1 MKITQLDYSAI
12 RAANSAQANANS
24 MALAVETQKHNN
36 LMTKYNVEYTD
47 KYIKAVNKENNAK
60 RWIQFG
66 TDVANLALKG
76 AAIGIKYKDQAD
88 GETASNAITDAAD
101 ALNNTYNQEYQ
112 NNAASFFDADNN
124 IVKPQAIIDQE
135 NAIRNSIQN
144 LNIGNGKKEEA
155 LAAVDEM
162 FSKAWSDVGEQLAG
176 REIQARNEAWITRL
190 NDALE
195 VDSTLGTPDN
205 GLEMIQNTSWLTP
218 AEKENYSLQYK
229 NSFEARVQSN
239 EVSRLARES
248 GEETA
253 NDYIKGL
260 SIDETAKNTLYSLA
274 DSIAKDG
281 DENAQGNMQSYVQQ
295 QLEKGIFPVVIAE
308 MVEPQLEN
316 MDLSRREAVETV
328 MHQAFYDNA
337 VEAFDVPDD
346 ITTLSGEQLRTL
358 QTNLAEK
365 GETMLPDMPTELNS
379 LKATVQNEID
389 RRDKLNLDNNLENL
403 DLLYNSAGVTQA
415 PSAVLAQ
422 LLSTDPE
429 DIPSKAL
436 STKSSEDDQKITE
449 LVGKLYNRED
459 FIPSQYKQLYKDS
472 TDNLADLI
480 KTTYDIDMDAPED
493 IQQYS
498 SLKGQVF
505 GRFLDYFWYTDPQD
519 ITEEGIM
526 AAYEKAK
533 NIYFGENMERL
544 EKLRNKYG
552 DRTFI
557 EDGLGEYSA
566 ELLSK
571 YSDIALDAPDGMIE
585 QNPDNAGNG
594 EYTFAAP
601 AYGTVWAEAAVLIKD
616 SVSAYTGEDVSGW
629 TLTPYTVRNAD
640 GSTSKKPWP
649 IIESPDGS
657 TRYTV
662 LGNSLMM
669 KTTKNGPWQAI
680 HNFESNPNPR
690 HPVPSYQAPVSVDVP
705 RRLLSDGEGGYIDE
719 TELLPE
725 ENNVISLVQSLER
738 ETPTEKETP
747 RTVVEETVEPVEYQE
762 KKPSVPIRLVKGS
775 GTEFWYE
782 GKWYLVNDLTE
793 NSNVMNAYDKF
804 IRTFK
809 GKIPRVG
816 Y

>member
-76 AAIGIKYKDQAD
+76 AEIGIKYKDQAD

-176 REIQARNEAWITRL
+176 REIQARNEAWATRL

-205 GLEMIQNTSWLTP
+205 GLEMIQNTGWLTP
-218 AEKENYSLQYK
+218 AEKDNYSLQYK

-316 MDLSRREAVETV
+316 MDPSRREAVETV
-328 MHQAFYDNA
+328 MHQEFYKNA
-337 VEAFDVPDD
+337 LQEFNWPADMSSLTGPELKTLSDDINDRGTALLPDMKTELAAMKAAVQKELDTRTTANAKANVQSMDLVFDAVGAGTISPAAGLAMIREIPVYNDSDTSDDEKAAEYMKKLADQENFVPQHVQYTYKNRISLLEDSIKQTLGLDIKNAEDYGTFIQYADQARSYVLDYIWNTPAEDITAASLNEAFDRANEIFLGGTIQELEEIRSDNE
-346 ITTLSGEQLRTL
+346 GRTL
-358 QTNLAEK
+358 IQQGFSDLGTGYLEDVTNLLMQMPEGMISLNPNGQYESPSPLVTNYWGELEIAERN
-365 GETMLPDMPTELNS
+365 L
-379 LKATVQNEID
+379 VQQ
-389 RRDKLNLDNNLENL
+389 LNL
-403 DLLYNSAGVTQA
+403 G
-415 PSAVLAQ
+415 
-422 LLSTDPE
+422 DP
-429 DIPSKAL
+429 K
-436 STKSSEDDQKITE
+436 
-449 LVGKLYNRED
+449 NW
-459 FIPSQYKQLYKDS
+459 
-472 TDNLADLI
+472 
-480 KTTYDIDMDAPED
+480 TT
-493 IQQYS
+493 
-498 SLKGQVF
+498 
-505 GRFLDYFWYTDPQD
+505 
-519 ITEEGIM
+519 
-526 AAYEKAK
+526 
-533 NIYFGENMERL
+533 
-544 EKLRNKYG
+544 
-552 DRTFI
+552 
-557 EDGLGEYSA
+557 
-566 ELLSK
+566 
-571 YSDIALDAPDGMIE
+571 
-585 QNPDNAGNG
+585 
-594 EYTFAAP
+594 
-601 AYGTVWAEAAVLIKD
+601 
-616 SVSAYTGEDVSGW
+616 
-629 TLTPYTVRNAD
+629 TPYKRTNAD
-640 GSTSKKPWP
+640 GSTTEVP
-649 IIESPDGS
+649 IPVLQSPDG
-657 TRYTV
+657 TRYTIVGNEFLKQEKDNDQWDVITTINKSAPLPADDTITPPTAEQIQEGQDSIDVSNPPDIDDYKDPWV
-662 LGNSLMM
+662 LPTPQEVQQGQQSVVIDEDEDAFAHLADEGGDIRIRRVKGQGTQFYHNGIWYRVNQLPENSPILKAYDEYM
-669 KTTKNGPWQAI
+669 KTFT
-680 HNFESNPNPR
+680 
-690 HPVPSYQAPVSVDVP
+690 
-705 RRLLSDGEGGYIDE
+705 
-719 TELLPE
+719 
-725 ENNVISLVQSLER
+725 
-738 ETPTEKETP
+738 
-747 RTVVEETVEPVEYQE
+747 
-762 KKPSVPIRLVKGS
+762 
-775 GTEFWYE
+775 GT
-782 GKWYLVNDLTE
+782 
-793 NSNVMNAYDKF
+793 
-804 IRTFK
+804 
-809 GKIPRVG
+809 IPKVG

>member
-76 AAIGIKYKDQAD
+76 AEIGIKYKDQAD

-176 REIQARNEAWITRL
+176 REIQARNEAWTTRL

-205 GLEMIQNTSWLTP
+205 GLEMIQNTGWLTP
-218 AEKENYSLQYK
+218 AEKDNYSLQYK

-316 MDLSRREAVETV
+316 MDPSRREAVETV
-328 MHQAFYDNA
+328 MHQEFYKNA
-337 VEAFDVPDD
+337 LQEFNWPADMSSLTGPELKTLSDDINDRGTALLPDMKTELAAMKAAVQKELDTRTTANAKANVQSMDLVFDAVGAGTISPAAGLAMIREIPVYNDSDTSDDEKAAEYMKKLADQENFVPQHVQYTYKNRISLLEDSIKQTLGLDIKNAEDYGTFIQYADQARSYVLDYIWNTPAEDITAASLNEAFDRANEIFLGGTIQELEEIRSDNE
-346 ITTLSGEQLRTL
+346 GRTL
-358 QTNLAEK
+358 IQQGFSDLGTGYLEDVTNLLMQMPEGMISLNPNGQYESPSPLVTNYWGELEIAERN
-365 GETMLPDMPTELNS
+365 L
-379 LKATVQNEID
+379 VQQ
-389 RRDKLNLDNNLENL
+389 LNL
-403 DLLYNSAGVTQA
+403 G
-415 PSAVLAQ
+415 
-422 LLSTDPE
+422 DP
-429 DIPSKAL
+429 K
-436 STKSSEDDQKITE
+436 
-449 LVGKLYNRED
+449 NW
-459 FIPSQYKQLYKDS
+459 
-472 TDNLADLI
+472 
-480 KTTYDIDMDAPED
+480 TT
-493 IQQYS
+493 
-498 SLKGQVF
+498 
-505 GRFLDYFWYTDPQD
+505 
-519 ITEEGIM
+519 
-526 AAYEKAK
+526 
-533 NIYFGENMERL
+533 
-544 EKLRNKYG
+544 
-552 DRTFI
+552 
-557 EDGLGEYSA
+557 
-566 ELLSK
+566 
-571 YSDIALDAPDGMIE
+571 
-585 QNPDNAGNG
+585 
-594 EYTFAAP
+594 
-601 AYGTVWAEAAVLIKD
+601 
-616 SVSAYTGEDVSGW
+616 
-629 TLTPYTVRNAD
+629 TPYKRTNAD
-640 GSTSKKPWP
+640 GSTTEVP
-649 IIESPDGS
+649 IPVLQSPDG
-657 TRYTV
+657 TRYTIVGNEFLKQEKDNDQWDVITTINKSAPLPADDTITPPTAEQIQEGQDSIDVSNPPDIDDYKDPWV
-662 LGNSLMM
+662 LPTPQEVQQGQQSVVIDEDEDAFAHLADEGGDIRIRRVKGQGTQFYHNGIWYRVNQLPENSPILKAYDEYM
-669 KTTKNGPWQAI
+669 KTFT
-680 HNFESNPNPR
+680 
-690 HPVPSYQAPVSVDVP
+690 
-705 RRLLSDGEGGYIDE
+705 
-719 TELLPE
+719 
-725 ENNVISLVQSLER
+725 
-738 ETPTEKETP
+738 
-747 RTVVEETVEPVEYQE
+747 
-762 KKPSVPIRLVKGS
+762 
-775 GTEFWYE
+775 GT
-782 GKWYLVNDLTE
+782 
-793 NSNVMNAYDKF
+793 
-804 IRTFK
+804 
-809 GKIPRVG
+809 IPKVG

>member
-76 AAIGIKYKDQAD
+76 AEIGIKYKDQAD

-176 REIQARNEAWITRL
+176 REIQARNEAWTTRL

-205 GLEMIQNTSWLTP
+205 GLEMIQNTGWLTP
-218 AEKENYSLQYK
+218 AEKDNYSLQYK

-316 MDLSRREAVETV
+316 MDPSRREAVETV
-328 MHQAFYDNA
+328 MHQEFYKNA
-337 VEAFDVPDD
+337 LQEFNWPADMSSLTGPELKTLSDDINDRGTALLPDMKTELAAMKAAVQKELDTRTTANAKANVQSMDLVFDAVGAGTISPAAGLAMIREIPVYNDSDTSDDEKAAEYMKKLADQENFVPQHVQYTYKNRISLLEDSIKQTLGLDIKNAEDYGTFIQYADQARSYVLDYIWNTPAEDITAASLNEAFDRANEIFLGGTIQELEEIRSDNE
-346 ITTLSGEQLRTL
+346 GRTL
-358 QTNLAEK
+358 IQQGFSDLGTGYLEDVTNLLMQMPEGMISLNPNGQYESPSPLVTNYWGELEIAERN
-365 GETMLPDMPTELNS
+365 L
-379 LKATVQNEID
+379 VQQ
-389 RRDKLNLDNNLENL
+389 LNL
-403 DLLYNSAGVTQA
+403 G
-415 PSAVLAQ
+415 
-422 LLSTDPE
+422 DP
-429 DIPSKAL
+429 K
-436 STKSSEDDQKITE
+436 
-449 LVGKLYNRED
+449 NW
-459 FIPSQYKQLYKDS
+459 
-472 TDNLADLI
+472 
-480 KTTYDIDMDAPED
+480 TT
-493 IQQYS
+493 
-498 SLKGQVF
+498 
-505 GRFLDYFWYTDPQD
+505 
-519 ITEEGIM
+519 
-526 AAYEKAK
+526 
-533 NIYFGENMERL
+533 
-544 EKLRNKYG
+544 
-552 DRTFI
+552 
-557 EDGLGEYSA
+557 
-566 ELLSK
+566 
-571 YSDIALDAPDGMIE
+571 
-585 QNPDNAGNG
+585 
-594 EYTFAAP
+594 
-601 AYGTVWAEAAVLIKD
+601 
-616 SVSAYTGEDVSGW
+616 
-629 TLTPYTVRNAD
+629 TPYKRTNAD
-640 GSTSKKPWP
+640 GSTTEVP
-649 IIESPDGS
+649 IPVLQSPDG
-657 TRYTV
+657 TRYTIVGNEFLKQEKDNDQWDAITTINKSAPLPADDTITPPTAEQIQEGQDSIDVSNPPDIDDYKDPWV
-662 LGNSLMM
+662 LPTPQEVQQGQQSVVIDEDEDAFAHLADEGGDIRIRRVKGQGTQFYHNGIWYRVNQLPENSPILKAYDEYM
-669 KTTKNGPWQAI
+669 KTFT
-680 HNFESNPNPR
+680 
-690 HPVPSYQAPVSVDVP
+690 
-705 RRLLSDGEGGYIDE
+705 
-719 TELLPE
+719 
-725 ENNVISLVQSLER
+725 
-738 ETPTEKETP
+738 
-747 RTVVEETVEPVEYQE
+747 
-762 KKPSVPIRLVKGS
+762 
-775 GTEFWYE
+775 GT
-782 GKWYLVNDLTE
+782 
-793 NSNVMNAYDKF
+793 
-804 IRTFK
+804 
-809 GKIPRVG
+809 IPKVG

>member
-76 AAIGIKYKDQAD
+76 AEIGIKYKDQAD

-176 REIQARNEAWITRL
+176 REIQARNEAWTTRL

-205 GLEMIQNTSWLTP
+205 GLEMIQNTGWLTP
-218 AEKENYSLQYK
+218 AEKDNYSLQYK

-253 NDYIKGL
+253 NDYIKSL

-316 MDLSRREAVETV
+316 MDPSRREAVETV
-328 MHQAFYDNA
+328 MHQEFYKNA
-337 VEAFDVPDD
+337 LQEFNWPADMSSLTGPELKTLSDDINDRGTALLPDMKTELAAMKAAVQKELDTRTTANAKANVQSMNLVFDAVGAGTISPAAGLAMIREIPVYNDSDTSDDEKAAEYMKKLADQENFVPQHVQYTYKNRISLLEDSIKQTLGLDIKNAEDYGTFIQYADQARSYVLDYIWNTPAEDITAASLNEAFDRANEIFLGGTIQKLEEIRSDNE
-346 ITTLSGEQLRTL
+346 GRTL
-358 QTNLAEK
+358 IQQGFSNLGTGYLEDVTDLLMQMPEGMISLNPNGQYESPSPLVTNYWGELEIAERN
-365 GETMLPDMPTELNS
+365 L
-379 LKATVQNEID
+379 VQQ
-389 RRDKLNLDNNLENL
+389 LNL
-403 DLLYNSAGVTQA
+403 G
-415 PSAVLAQ
+415 
-422 LLSTDPE
+422 DP
-429 DIPSKAL
+429 K
-436 STKSSEDDQKITE
+436 
-449 LVGKLYNRED
+449 NW
-459 FIPSQYKQLYKDS
+459 
-472 TDNLADLI
+472 
-480 KTTYDIDMDAPED
+480 TT
-493 IQQYS
+493 
-498 SLKGQVF
+498 
-505 GRFLDYFWYTDPQD
+505 
-519 ITEEGIM
+519 
-526 AAYEKAK
+526 
-533 NIYFGENMERL
+533 
-544 EKLRNKYG
+544 
-552 DRTFI
+552 
-557 EDGLGEYSA
+557 
-566 ELLSK
+566 
-571 YSDIALDAPDGMIE
+571 
-585 QNPDNAGNG
+585 
-594 EYTFAAP
+594 
-601 AYGTVWAEAAVLIKD
+601 
-616 SVSAYTGEDVSGW
+616 
-629 TLTPYTVRNAD
+629 TPYKRTNAD
-640 GSTSKKPWP
+640 GSTTEVP
-649 IIESPDGS
+649 IPVLQSPDG
-657 TRYTV
+657 TRYTIVGNEFLKQEKDNDQWDVITTINKSAPLPADDTITPPTAEQIQEGQDSIDVSNPPDIDDYKDPWV
-662 LGNSLMM
+662 LPTPQEVQQGQQSVVIDEDEDAFAHLADEGGDIRIRRVKGQGTQFYHNGIWYRVNQLPENSPILKAYDEYM
-669 KTTKNGPWQAI
+669 KTFT
-680 HNFESNPNPR
+680 
-690 HPVPSYQAPVSVDVP
+690 
-705 RRLLSDGEGGYIDE
+705 
-719 TELLPE
+719 
-725 ENNVISLVQSLER
+725 
-738 ETPTEKETP
+738 
-747 RTVVEETVEPVEYQE
+747 
-762 KKPSVPIRLVKGS
+762 
-775 GTEFWYE
+775 GT
-782 GKWYLVNDLTE
+782 
-793 NSNVMNAYDKF
+793 
-804 IRTFK
+804 
-809 GKIPRVG
+809 IPKVG

>member
-76 AAIGIKYKDQAD
+76 AEIGIKYKDQAD

-176 REIQARNEAWITRL
+176 REIQARNEAWTTRL

-205 GLEMIQNTSWLTP
+205 GLEMIQNTGWLTP
-218 AEKENYSLQYK
+218 AEKDNYSLQYK

-281 DENAQGNMQSYVQQ
+281 DENAQGNIQSYVQQ

-316 MDLSRREAVETV
+316 MDPSRREAVETV
-328 MHQAFYDNA
+328 MHQEFYKNA
-337 VEAFDVPDD
+337 LQEFNWPADMSSLTGPELKTLSDDINDRGTALLPDMKTELAAMKAAVQKELDTRTTANAKANVQSMDLVFDAVGAGTISPAAGLAMIREIPVYNDSDTSDDEKAAEYMKKLADQENFVPQHVQYTYKNRISLLEDSIKQTLGLDIKNAEDYGTFIQYADQARSYVLDYIWNTPAEDITAASLNEAFDRANEIFLGGTIQELEEIRSDNE
-346 ITTLSGEQLRTL
+346 GRTL
-358 QTNLAEK
+358 IQQGFSDLGTGYLEDVTNLLMQMPEGMISLNPNGQYESPSPLVTNYWGELEIAERN
-365 GETMLPDMPTELNS
+365 L
-379 LKATVQNEID
+379 VQQ
-389 RRDKLNLDNNLENL
+389 LNL
-403 DLLYNSAGVTQA
+403 G
-415 PSAVLAQ
+415 
-422 LLSTDPE
+422 DP
-429 DIPSKAL
+429 K
-436 STKSSEDDQKITE
+436 
-449 LVGKLYNRED
+449 NW
-459 FIPSQYKQLYKDS
+459 
-472 TDNLADLI
+472 
-480 KTTYDIDMDAPED
+480 TT
-493 IQQYS
+493 
-498 SLKGQVF
+498 
-505 GRFLDYFWYTDPQD
+505 
-519 ITEEGIM
+519 
-526 AAYEKAK
+526 
-533 NIYFGENMERL
+533 
-544 EKLRNKYG
+544 
-552 DRTFI
+552 
-557 EDGLGEYSA
+557 
-566 ELLSK
+566 
-571 YSDIALDAPDGMIE
+571 
-585 QNPDNAGNG
+585 
-594 EYTFAAP
+594 
-601 AYGTVWAEAAVLIKD
+601 
-616 SVSAYTGEDVSGW
+616 
-629 TLTPYTVRNAD
+629 TPYKRTNAD
-640 GSTSKKPWP
+640 GSTTEVP
-649 IIESPDGS
+649 IPVLQSPDG
-657 TRYTV
+657 TRYTIVGNEFLKQEKDNDQWDVITTINKSAPLPADDTITPPTAEQIQEGQDSIDVSNPPDIDDYKDPWV
-662 LGNSLMM
+662 LPTPQEVQQGQQSVVIDEDEDAFAHLADEGGDIRIRRVKGQGTQFYHNGIWYRVNQLPENSPILKAYDEYM
-669 KTTKNGPWQAI
+669 KT
-680 HNFESNPNPR
+680 FM
-690 HPVPSYQAPVSVDVP
+690 
-705 RRLLSDGEGGYIDE
+705 
-719 TELLPE
+719 
-725 ENNVISLVQSLER
+725 
-738 ETPTEKETP
+738 
-747 RTVVEETVEPVEYQE
+747 
-762 KKPSVPIRLVKGS
+762 
-775 GTEFWYE
+775 GT
-782 GKWYLVNDLTE
+782 
-793 NSNVMNAYDKF
+793 
-804 IRTFK
+804 
-809 GKIPRVG
+809 IPKVG